1 MIGNVYPFWRCFK
14 VLPLVYDESLSYYE
28 VLCKLT
34 YKINEVIEQLSSDYS
49 DIYEYIDQQDKFTL
63 NSANNYTDSKVSELE
78 LVINNQFT
86 VLSDA
91 IKSADQK
98 TRSWVTEQITDLTI
112 WLEQQGQ
119 SIYVINPITGY
130 TDTIQNVLNDFYNY
144 FNYYALTCI
153 EYDGLN
159 LTADMYDAKNI
170 TCYQYDFYAK
180 KYLTEDDRFYM
191 FNPVTGQRVFYKNV
205 IDFLVSLHR
214 EDALTCAGYDDK
226 NITTDGYDNYDI
238 TTYQYDWE
246 GKTVLAVA

>member
-14 VLPLVYDESLSYYE
+14 VMPLVYDESLSYYE

-34 YKINEVIEQLSSDYS
+34 DKLNDVINQLSRDYS
-49 DIYEYIDQQDKFTL
+49 EIYEYIDQQDKFTL

-130 TDTIQNVLNDFYNY
+130 TDTVQNVLNDFYNY
-144 FNYYALTCI
+144 FNL
-153 EYDGLN
+153 
-159 LTADMYDAKNI
+159 I
-170 TCYQYDFYAK
+170 TS
-180 KYLTEDDRFYM
+180 T
-191 FNPVTGQRVFYKNV
+191 
-205 IDFLVSLHR
+205 FL
-214 EDALTCAGYDDK
+214 
-226 NITTDGYDNYDI
+226 
-238 TTYQYDWE
+238 Q
-246 GKTVLAVA
+246 

>member
-14 VLPLVYDESLSYYE
+14 VMPLVYDESLSYYE

-34 YKINEVIEQLSSDYS
+34 YKINEVIEQLSLDYS
-49 DIYEYIDQQDKFTL
+49 EIYKYIDQQDKFTL

-144 FNYYALTCI
+144 F
-153 EYDGLN
+153 
-159 LTADMYDAKNI
+159 
-170 TCYQYDFYAK
+170 
-180 KYLTEDDRFYM
+180 
-191 FNPVTGQRVFYKNV
+191 
-205 IDFLVSLHR
+205 
-214 EDALTCAGYDDK
+214 
-226 NITTDGYDNYDI
+226 
-238 TTYQYDWE
+238 
-246 GKTVLAVA
+246 